1 MNSAYLAISY
11 ICNQKCSF
19 CPCTKEEKKFKY
31 MDFQEVKDS
40 VFRLKEELGIMEV
53 VLSGGE
59 PTLHPNFFD
68 IISYLDS
75 MNIKIT
81 LLSNAEK
88 LDDINFV
95 REISN
100 RINSNNISVITT
112 IHSQTEELH
121 ERVNGSKGSFRKTIR
136 GLVNVNQA
144 GFHTIVKHC
153 VTKENYTELK
163 EFFQFVDNTFPQ
175 SVDMQLCSIDYCGL
189 EEEIKNNYKLEFPRM
204 RPYLEKMFDKYLEKG
219 EPGRLVY
226 CFNMPLCSADS
237 FYWRF
242 FTPKSYGYE
251 GYVSPNRDGKSQRA
265 YNVDSNV
272 GLYTNACK
280 KCKANQ
286 LCAGTY
292 RTAFE
297 LFGDSIVKPYV

>member
-112 IHSQTEELH
+112 IHSQIEELH

-226 CFNMPLCSADS
+226 CFNMPLCSADP

-251 GYVSPNRDGKSQRA
+251 GYVSPNRDGKSRIIK
-265 YNVDSNV
+265 V
-272 GLYTNACK
+272 L
-280 KCKANQ
+280 
-286 LCAGTY
+286 
-292 RTAFE
+292 
-297 LFGDSIVKPYV
+297 

>member
-189 EEEIKNNYKLEFPRM
+189 EEEIKNNYKLE
-204 RPYLEKMFDKYLEKG
+204 LL
-219 EPGRLVY
+219 
-226 CFNMPLCSADS
+226 
-237 FYWRF
+237 
-242 FTPKSYGYE
+242 
-251 GYVSPNRDGKSQRA
+251 YVSGA
-265 YNVDSNV
+265 
-272 GLYTNACK
+272 
-280 KCKANQ
+280 
-286 LCAGTY
+286 
-292 RTAFE
+292 
-297 LFGDSIVKPYV
+297 

>member
-1 MNSAYLAISY
+1 
-11 ICNQKCSF
+11 
-19 CPCTKEEKKFKY
+19 
-31 MDFQEVKDS
+31 
-40 VFRLKEELGIMEV
+40 
-53 VLSGGE
+53 
-59 PTLHPNFFD
+59 
-68 IISYLDS
+68 
-75 MNIKIT
+75 
-81 LLSNAEK
+81 
-88 LDDINFV
+88 
-95 REISN
+95 
-100 RINSNNISVITT
+100 
-112 IHSQTEELH
+112 
-121 ERVNGSKGSFRKTIR
+121 
-136 GLVNVNQA
+136 
-144 GFHTIVKHC
+144 
-153 VTKENYTELK
+153 
-163 EFFQFVDNTFPQ
+163 
-175 SVDMQLCSIDYCGL
+175 
-189 EEEIKNNYKLEFPRM
+189 M

-226 CFNMPLCSADS
+226 CFNMPLCSADP

-251 GYVSPNRDGKSQRA
+251 GYVSSNRDGKSQRA

>member
-204 RPYLEKMFDKYLEKG
+204 RPYLEKCLINILKKENQDGWCIALICHYVLQIHFIGDFLHQNLMAMKVMFRQIEM
-219 EPGRLVY
+219 E
-226 CFNMPLCSADS
+226 
-237 FYWRF
+237 
-242 FTPKSYGYE
+242 
-251 GYVSPNRDGKSQRA
+251 NRKEHIMLIQMLDCIQMHVK
-265 YNVDSNV
+265 N
-272 GLYTNACK
+272 
-280 KCKANQ
+280 
-286 LCAGTY
+286 
-292 RTAFE
+292 
-297 LFGDSIVKPYV
+297 VKPTNCVRERIGQHLSCLVIVL